1 MRAGARD
8 ARLTRAGV
16 LDSHTRRVGIPMS
29 IDAALR
35 LASREYYAPVPELL
49 LLAGLEARQ
58 ARAARGPPQAQAL
71 DALAS
76 VQVDILAEVSA
87 CFRQAIR
94 QRSAPPYRRQALLS
108 TAIQLDRRGATAL
121 VERCLHSFLALHRYG
136 PVAQV
141 PLHAWAD
148 YLTCAAAARTVLLIG
163 AARYRADAAPSQP
176 RRAPHRRLH
185 TVTGCFWDIGEDEPV
200 AGIAGWVTPHADD
213 PSLLMSALVVGE
225 PPALNELRIDAVR
238 AFGALAAASLAQ
250 PHRISRPYQ
259 IESAA

>member
-1 MRAGARD
+1 
-8 ARLTRAGV
+8 
-16 LDSHTRRVGIPMS
+16 MS

-35 LASREYYAPVPELL
+35 LASREYYPPVPELL

-58 ARAARGPPQAQAL
+58 ARPARGPPQAL

-76 VQVDILAEVSA
+76 LQVDIVAEVGA
-87 CFRQAIR
+87 CFRQAVR
-94 QRSAPPYRRQALLS
+94 QRNAPPYHREALLS

-121 VERCLHSFLALHRYG
+121 VERCLHAFLALHHYG
-136 PVAQV
+136 PIAQV

-163 AARYRADAAPSQP
+163 AARYRADAAASRPT
-176 RRAPHRRLH
+176 HRRLH

-213 PSLLMSALVVGE
+213 PGLLMSALVVGE

-238 AFGALAAASLAQ
+238 AYGALAAASLAQ
-250 PHRISRPYQ
+250 PHRISSPYR
-259 IESAA
+259 IEAAA